1 MRLEFW
7 GRSGQ
12 GYMSGS
18 RQPGDRMRSPCRQ
31 GREET
36 HGLSPRAT
44 QPSGNR
50 EMRGNQKKMEKSSQ
64 GAMQGKQGRGEDCKL
79 REEGVSGRG
88 SGQLCLMMTTGEVG

>member
-1 MRLEFW
+1 MVSMWEIIYLVEC
-7 GRSGQ
+7 
-12 GYMSGS
+12 M
-18 RQPGDRMRSPCRQ
+18 
-31 GREET
+31 EV
-36 HGLSPRAT
+36 
-44 QPSGNR
+44 